1 MLYDKFVA
9 FIDDLKQIGQR
20 LDMAQ
25 SAYHDAMNK
34 LNDSK
39 KYGDTLIGRA
49 EKIKELGAKATKNMP
64 KELLEDKNPS
74 PLI

>member
-1 MLYDKFVA
+1 
-9 FIDDLKQIGQR
+9 
-20 LDMAQ
+20 MAQ
-25 SAYHDAMNK
+25 FAYHDAMNK

-74 PLI
+74 RLI